1 MTRRSG
7 SVLLAFNRS
16 CPLYSVLYPKLHTQG
31 PDQIDV
37 KISFKGVGAELGDI
51 RYRSSELADPLSG
64 PFPPEASCPA
74 AVKGMLSFSFL
85 VIESRLAMIKTFYST
100 PFRCLFSAA

>member
-1 MTRRSG
+1 MR
-7 SVLLAFNRS
+7 NRFFS
-16 CPLYSVLYPKLHTQG
+16 RIEASALNSATFA
-31 PDQIDV
+31 IDLPNWL
-37 KISFKGVGAELGDI
+37 I
-51 RYRSSELADPLSG
+51 PLSG